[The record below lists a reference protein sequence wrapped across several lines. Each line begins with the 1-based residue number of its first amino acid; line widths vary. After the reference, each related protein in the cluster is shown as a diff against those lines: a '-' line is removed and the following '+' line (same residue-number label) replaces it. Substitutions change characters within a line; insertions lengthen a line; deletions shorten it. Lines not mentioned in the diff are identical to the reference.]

1 MKTKVFLL
9 TYFFLV
15 IIGFNTK
22 TFSQD
27 KEVVLVN
34 GNPPLTQLM
43 VGKTIVLLDWMLDL
57 KLTKQQELQIKDI
70 LVASWKQNSK
80 EKIKSTTD
88 IIELYEEIFLLS
100 ESERNKIKEKLKP
113 RITENLFKESNDE
126 LSKIIITAYNSSHAA
141 SPINDA
147 VQSKPNNIQK
157 NNQRLGADG
166 FTGIHRMLRPK
177 ALNINNLGYENGF
190 TIEYITFFPDG
201 HLYWSLPPEG
211 LLYYDPVVAKRASPD
226 DWGTYEIK
234 NGEIHVLRGPQKYKY
249 IITRTGDRLNNPE
262 SLGKGSFRY
271 IPTSD
276 GLRLDGNYRRW
287 EGEPTITFTKDGRF
301 TDGGT
306 FKNFGDMGRLDGS
319 VYKDDGIGG
328 SGTYI
333 INQNT
338 LELKYSDGRIKRHV
352 FIAFPEDL
360 VDKPAVK
367 KFLLYEQ
374 RMERY

>member
-1 MKTKVFLL
+1 ML
-9 TYFFLV
+9 
-15 IIGFNTK
+15 IGLNTK
-22 TFSQD
+22 IYSQD

-43 VGKTIVLLDWMLDL
+43 AGKTIVLLDWLLDL
-57 KLTKQQELQIKDI
+57 HLNPDQEKKIADI
-70 LVASWKQNSK
+70 LIQAWKTKNKAQ
-80 EKIKSTTD
+80 IKSTID
-88 IIELYEEIFLLS
+88 IIELYDEIFLLS
-100 ESERNKIKEKLKP
+100 EAERNKIKEKLQPGIIEKLYKEP
-113 RITENLFKESNDE
+113 KDALSQIVIASYEN
-126 LSKIIITAYNSSHAA
+126 SHANTPKK
-141 SPINDA
+141 SPADNTPPIA
-147 VQSKPNNIQK
+147 IQR
-157 NNQRLGADG
+157 NTQRVGADG

-177 ALNINNLGYENGF
+177 TLNINNPGYERGF

-211 LLYYDPVVAKRASPD
+211 LLYYDPAVAKRADPD
-226 DWGTYEIK
+226 DWGTYEFK
-234 NGEIHVLRGPQKYKY
+234 NGEIHVLRGPQKTKY
-249 IITRTGDRLNNPE
+249 IITRDGDRLNNPE

-287 EGEPTITFTKDGRF
+287 EGEQTITFTKDGRF
-301 TDGGT
+301 TDGGA

-319 VYKDDGIGG
+319 VYKDDGVGG

-333 INQNT
+333 IEQNT
-338 LELKYSDGRIKRHV
+338 LELKYTDGRIKRHV

-360 VDKPAVK
+360 IKKPAIP

-374 RMERY
+374 RMEQY